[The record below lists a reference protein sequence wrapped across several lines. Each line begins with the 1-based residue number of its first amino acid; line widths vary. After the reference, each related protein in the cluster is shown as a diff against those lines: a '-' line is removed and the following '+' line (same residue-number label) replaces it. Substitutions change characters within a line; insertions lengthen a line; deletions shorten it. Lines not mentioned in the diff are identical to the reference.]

1 MLFPLFFSS
10 LASIFLASFASIA
23 ICGLGNNQVT
33 LADLLATEVSTPR
46 PKPELIWFD
55 FVYLFFL
62 AAHWPIAS
70 TKYGGYVRSLGS
82 DTLRPVG
89 FVSYYVYKDT
99 CMVLGCLFSSAII
112 KPSLCSVLL
121 SHYCLQIGVIMKR
134 NLGSESVK
142 ETGVPVIFIQTQGS
156 WITVLSCIHPAG
168 PWFALMFGSIS
179 QFVPQL
185 NRLVA
190 CDRIASLEHPAG
202 AGVFYGNTT

>member
-1 MLFPLFFSS
+1 M
-10 LASIFLASFASIA
+10 
-23 ICGLGNNQVT
+23 
-33 LADLLATEVSTPR
+33 
-46 PKPELIWFD
+46 
-55 FVYLFFL
+55 
-62 AAHWPIAS
+62 
-70 TKYGGYVRSLGS
+70 RSLGS

-156 WITVLSCIHPAG
+156 WITVLSCIHLAG
-168 PWFALMFGSIS
+168 SWFALMFGSIS
-179 QFVPQL
+179 RFVPQL

-190 CDRIASLEHPAG
+190 CDRIASLEHPEQG
-202 AGVFYGNTT
+202 YSTETQPKFFKPWSDSHSWWHFSNRTVSDIPPNMKHYFIVEKRIIGGHPRTVQSPGVFSSVPWFIRDPSRIIGGNLP